1 MLSFICFIISN
12 EMNIWNN
19 FYMVLESSIN
29 DFDGEIDLNYQ
40 PYLAGINQA
49 DLQTFSNLSSMYI
62 TFHKSQ

>member
-1 MLSFICFIISN
+1 
-12 EMNIWNN
+12 MNIWNN

-29 DFDGEIDLNYQ
+29 DFDGELDLNYQ